1 MDTEAQARQDFLEE
15 AIEYCDQLESAL
27 LGIAEQGVDLKEFDA
42 AARAAHSIKGG
53 AAMMG
58 FDAFSRT
65 AHSLEDYLKILQARF
80 QTIEIN
86 TQLETLLL
94 QGVDCLRAIGEQYR
108 QGNSPPQDWLDQQTT
123 QTFAPLQE
131 HLGELTEADETA
143 LLSKEEDANVADL
156 LFGSGVEDALEQLRK
171 QSTLLSSTELATA
184 VKTTAEELADFGRM
198 IECEPFVS
206 LCESV
211 QQHLN
216 EVSLAQLRSLTRSA
230 IAQWERSQALIQLGR
245 YDHLPT
251 ELDTSEVIAEETQE
265 WEIPD
270 LDDLDPSAI
279 EELQA
284 ATAEEEWDI
293 PDFDDLDLPVLVE
306 QEEKVAVPSAEST
319 VVATK
324 ENQEL
329 PVAAQREDTT
339 VRVSV
344 QQLARINTLFGRLIL
359 ERELVNSRMSELEEF
374 VNLSKSRTQQLEQA
388 NVQLRKWYDKLNY
401 ESVTVSNFPRA
412 ETEGF
417 DTLEMDR
424 YSDLHLLF
432 QEQIET
438 IVQLQEVTSDLEVSS
453 REVTQAMGELNF
465 TTSDLQRGI
474 TRVQT
479 RSFAEAVKGFRRV
492 IRDLSVQYEKPVTL
506 EIQGENTL
514 IDRAAFEALSA
525 PLNHLLRNAF
535 DHGIEDSQT
544 RVAQGKPEQ
553 GKITLNAVNQGNKTM
568 ISITDDGGGIDRE
581 KIKARLKM
589 MGISQAE
596 LAQLSDQDLLD
607 SIFAPGFSTAER
619 VTELS
624 GRGVGMDVVRT
635 NLEKIR
641 GEVHVDT
648 KLGVGTTF
656 RISFPLSV
664 SIARVAI
671 VESAGLVFALPVE
684 MVKAF
689 APSEA
694 SGEMVWNGEKVPV
707 TSLES
712 WSRFNRTVKSFVM
725 AGTATLDRAT
735 VLIVNY
741 RGSWRGIRVD
751 RFWREQEVAL
761 RSIDSPLPLPPGIT
775 GSTVL
780 GDGRP
785 IPLVDPVQLLNWFQ
799 QPQAESEATVDVPIH
814 DDSLN
819 ADTILI
825 IDDSI
830 HVRRYLA
837 IALEKAGYQVEQA
850 KDGQEAVEKVF
861 SGLPIKAAIC
871 DIEMPRLDGYGVL
884 GEIKNHPEFKQLPIA
899 MLTSRGNEKHRKLAM
914 KLGASAY
921 FSKPYNEQDLLSTLA
936 TLIA

>member
-15 AIEYCDQLESAL
+15 AVDYCEQLESAL
-27 LGIAEQGVDLKEFDA
+27 LGMADQGVDLKEFDA

-58 FDAFSRT
+58 FEALSRT

-80 QTIEIN
+80 QKIDIDTE
-86 TQLETLLL
+86 LETFLLR
-94 QGVDCLRAIGEQYR
+94 GVDCLREIGEQY
-108 QGNSPPQDWLDQQTT
+108 QKGQPPQEDWLTQQTANI
-123 QTFAPLQE
+123 FEPLRSR
-131 HLGELTEADETA
+131 LGELTEADETA
-143 LLSKEEDANVADL
+143 LLSTEENTDVAAL
-156 LFGSGVEDALEQLRK
+156 LFGSGVEEALERLKQQL
-171 QSTLLSSTELATA
+171 TLLSPAELMTALSSTS
-184 VKTTAEELADFGRM
+184 EELADFGRM
-198 IECEPFVS
+198 IECKPFVQ
-206 LCESV
+206 LCDSV

-216 EVSLAQLRSLTRSA
+216 EVSLEQVKSLTRSA
-230 IAQWERSQALIQLGR
+230 IAQWERSQALIQLGHQE
-245 YDHLPT
+245 HLSPQF
-251 ELDTSEVIAEETQE
+251 DTSEVVSEEAEE
-265 WEIPD
+265 
-270 LDDLDPSAI
+270 A
-279 EELQA
+279 
-284 ATAEEEWDI
+284 WDI
-293 PDFDDLDLPVLVE
+293 PDFDDLELSSLEDIEAIAAEEDWEIPDFDDLDIPEVS
-306 QEEKVAVPSAEST
+306 EKERETAAPSLSPEAE
-319 VVATK
+319 
-324 ENQEL
+324 EL
-329 PVAAQREDTT
+329 PVPTQPREDTT

-344 QQLARINTLFGRLIL
+344 EQLARINTLFSRLIL
-359 ERELVNSRMSELEEF
+359 ERESINARLSELEEF

-401 ESVTVSNFPRA
+401 ESVTVSNVPNSN
-412 ETEGF
+412 TEGF

-432 QEQIET
+432 QEQMET
-438 IVQLQEVTSDLEVSS
+438 IVQLQEVTNDLEVSS
-453 REVTQAMGELNF
+453 RDVSQAMGELNF

-479 RSFAEAVKGFRRV
+479 RPFSEAVKGFRRV
-492 IRDLSVQYEKPVTL
+492 IRDLSVQYDKPVAI

-535 DHGIEDSQT
+535 DHGIEASQT
-544 RVAQGKPEQ
+544 RTAQGKPAQ
-553 GKITLNAVNQGNKTM
+553 GKITLKAVNQGNKTM
-568 ISITDDGGGIDRE
+568 ISITDDGGGINHE
-581 KIKARLKM
+581 KIKARLES
-589 MGISQAE
+589 MGISATEIGKMSEQE
-596 LAQLSDQDLLD
+596 LLD
-607 SIFAPGFSTAER
+607 SIFTPGFSTADR

-648 KLGVGTTF
+648 KLGEGTTF
-656 RISFPLSV
+656 RITFPLSV
-664 SIARVAI
+664 SIARVVI
-671 VESAGLVFALPVE
+671 VESGGLVFALPVE

-689 APSEA
+689 APFDSDTER
-694 SGEMVWNGEKVPV
+694 SGQIRWNNETVPV
-707 TSLES
+707 TRLEA
-712 WSRFNRTVKSFVM
+712 WSRFNRPVKPFVM
-725 AGTATLDRAT
+725 TGSATLDRAT

-741 RGSWRGIRVD
+741 RGTWQGIRVD

-761 RSIDSPLPLPPGIT
+761 RSVDSPLPLPPGVT

-799 QPQAESEATVDVPIH
+799 QPQP
-814 DDSLN
+814 DSTPETIPYHEDFN
-819 ADTILI
+819 TDTILI

-861 SGLPIKAAIC
+861 SGLPIQAAIC

-921 FSKPYNEQDLLSTLA
+921 FSKPYNEQELLGTLA
-936 TLIA
+936 TMIQQ